1 MNGLTKA
8 IKSAGTAT
16 NLATMLGIKPMS
28 VSRWK
33 NRYQGMVPADRV
45 LQIYAARGMKI
56 EDIKNVAVFF
66 NMNGKTVALRMD
78 AEQKRIVALMALN
91 TADARAELIE
101 VPHMTL
107 PADPAMEEAAQ

>member
-1 MNGLTKA
+1 
-8 IKSAGTAT
+8 
-16 NLATMLGIKPMS
+16 
-28 VSRWK
+28 
-33 NRYQGMVPADRV
+33 
-45 LQIYAARGMKI
+45 
-56 EDIKNVAVFF
+56 
-66 NMNGKTVALRMD
+66 MNGKTVALRMD

>member
-1 MNGLTKA
+1 M
-8 IKSAGTAT
+8 KSG
-16 NLATMLGIKPMS
+16 
-28 VSRWK
+28 
-33 NRYQGMVPADRV
+33 
-45 LQIYAARGMKI
+45 
-56 EDIKNVAVFF
+56 DIKNFAGVF
-66 NMNGKTVALRMD
+66 NMNCNTVALRMD

>member
-1 MNGLTKA
+1 
-8 IKSAGTAT
+8 
-16 NLATMLGIKPMS
+16 
-28 VSRWK
+28 
-33 NRYQGMVPADRV
+33 
-45 LQIYAARGMKI
+45 MKI

-107 PADPAMEEAAQ
+107 PADPAMEEPPNEQHRQTRIRESESGERKNRWRGASYAVRPANHCTERLSETLYP

>member
-1 MNGLTKA
+1 
-8 IKSAGTAT
+8 
-16 NLATMLGIKPMS
+16 
-28 VSRWK
+28 
-33 NRYQGMVPADRV
+33 
-45 LQIYAARGMKI
+45 MKI

-107 PADPAMEEAAQ
+107 PATSTNVDYGKQRRRRRKAGGLLSSTMRFTPLTA

>member
-1 MNGLTKA
+1 
-8 IKSAGTAT
+8 
-16 NLATMLGIKPMS
+16 
-28 VSRWK
+28 
-33 NRYQGMVPADRV
+33 
-45 LQIYAARGMKI
+45 MKI

-107 PADPAMEEAAQ
+107 PADPAMEEAANEQHRQTWITGSSGEGDERPVGC